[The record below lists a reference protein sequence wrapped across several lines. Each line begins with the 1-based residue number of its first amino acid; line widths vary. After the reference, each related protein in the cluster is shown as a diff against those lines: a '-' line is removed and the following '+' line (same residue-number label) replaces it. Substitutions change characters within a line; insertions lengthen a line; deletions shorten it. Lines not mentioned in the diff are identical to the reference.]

1 MANRIWD
8 MVKNIV
14 IVLLLVSI
22 ACLAII
28 ALPTSI
34 VTRLPLPDKVAS
46 VLGVEASQPTLLS
59 PGQEVTAAAT
69 PLMISLNHEGGR
81 HTVRRDE
88 AALQSAYELLSG
100 LLGAALHSAD
110 HGKSITEADFA
121 AAMNAPSALFSFDG
135 NIPAT
140 ALSRWLTGADTAA
153 VLSASDYLL
162 TKDGRDVSLLLLGP
176 TPMQYTTTLS
186 TDALLSAVST
196 FPADGSGFASPE
208 SGLSPLTLWEQD
220 VVLPTYVAE
229 NPVTADYA
237 LRLATELDFN
247 PYGTG
252 TYTDPAGNT
261 VFTETSRTLSVS
273 ASGEIVITTDGEGI
287 TRFTAA
293 DGSAAAKIELVR
305 SLLDTMTHGLGGEQH
320 LQLQSMDETEC
331 TFTYVLGGV
340 PVAPAACRV
349 TFRDNTLAELTF
361 SLQVYTHSAVAY
373 RLMPLRA
380 AAAIS
385 PAGTR
390 LMPAISPAGGCGW
403 TVQ

>member
-8 MVKNIV
+8 TVKNIV
-14 IVLLLVSI
+14 IVLLLLSI
-22 ACLAII
+22 VCLAIT

-34 VTRLPLPDKVAS
+34 VTRLSLPEKVAS
-46 VLGVEASQPTLLS
+46 ALGVEASRPTLLS

-88 AALQSAYELLSG
+88 AALQTAYDLLSG

-110 HGKSITEADFA
+110 HGKSITEAEFA
-121 AAMNAPSALFSFDG
+121 EAMNAPSALFSFGG
-135 NIPAT
+135 NVPAA
-140 ALSRWLTGADTAA
+140 ALCRWLTGADTAA

-162 TKDGRDVSLLLLGP
+162 TKDGRDVSLLVLGP
-176 TPMQYTTTLS
+176 TPMQYSTTLS
-186 TDALLSAVST
+186 VDALLSAVST
-196 FPADGSGFASPE
+196 YAPDGSSFASPE
-208 SGLSPLTLWEQD
+208 SGLSPLTLWEQS
-220 VVLPTYVAE
+220 VTLPMYVAE

-237 LRLATELDFN
+237 VRLATDLDFN

-273 ASGEIVITTDGEGI
+273 AGGEIVITTDGEGI
-287 TRFTAA
+287 ARFTAA
-293 DGSAAAKIELVR
+293 DGTAAAKIELVR
-305 SLLDTMTHGLGGEQH
+305 SLLDTMTRGLGGQQR
-320 LQLQSMDETEC
+320 LQLQSMDETQC
-331 TFTYVLGGV
+331 TFTYVLDGV

-349 TFRDNTLAELTF
+349 TFRENTLAELTF
-361 SLQVYTHSAVAY
+361 SLRIYTRSAETY
-373 RLMPLRA
+373 RLMPLSA

-390 LMPAISPAGGCGW
+390 LVPAISPAGGCGW
-403 TVQ
+403 TAQ